1 MPDSAITNKPQLTTN
16 LTDSAAVVRKEV
28 PVGSSGVTR
37 SDVAPGGVPSATRV
51 PEALEHGA
59 SRTAGSSS
67 NNRRTGVK
75 KKAHSEG
82 STSAGSSATVAGL
95 STVVVVPTQGMLV
108 QTKTTLYPVDLFHV
122 VSKPLAPDSYY
133 ADAQAT

>member
-1 MPDSAITNKPQLTTN
+1 MPV
-16 LTDSAAVVRKEV
+16 AAVVRKEV
-28 PVGSSGVTR
+28 PVGSSGVTH
-37 SDVAPGGVPSATRV
+37 SDVAPGGVSSAARV

-59 SRTAGSSS
+59 SRTAGSGSN

-82 STSAGSSATVAGL
+82 STSAGSSATVAGH

-108 QTKTTLYPVDLFHV
+108 LTKTTLYPLDMFHV
-122 VSKPLAPDSYY
+122 APLAPDTDSYHSEWKGLNL
-133 ADAQAT
+133 AALKICIDLGPE

>member
-1 MPDSAITNKPQLTTN
+1 MPV
-16 LTDSAAVVRKEV
+16 AAVVRKEV

-37 SDVAPGGVPSATRV
+37 SDVAPGGVSSATRV
-51 PEALEHGA
+51 PEGLEHGA

-108 QTKTTLYPVDLFHV
+108 QTKTTLYPVDLFDV
-122 VSKPLAPDSYY
+122 VSEAPDTDSYY
-133 ADAQAT
+133 SDGVHAT